1 MRFDMRGVD
10 HLRVGGASIPG
21 KFPEQV
27 FPDAA
32 PRPTHK
38 AVIDRCRRA
47 VLGRAI
53 APATAAFEHMDDAAD
68 HPAIVGPLDPSD
80 IRRQVRL
87 NPLPLLFVQPKQLP
101 AHIPIPLPNSNQ
113 DRIFRPQELMSS
125 DPNSTACLDYMN
137 KWRVHSA

>member
-1 MRFDMRGVD
+1 
-10 HLRVGGASIPG
+10 
-21 KFPEQV
+21 
-27 FPDAA
+27 
-32 PRPTHK
+32 
-38 AVIDRCRRA
+38 
-47 VLGRAI
+47 
-53 APATAAFEHMDDAAD
+53 MDDAAD

-125 DPNSTACLDYMN
+125 DPRVYGNQLLLVRPDQHIAWRGLACDSPRDADAIITRVLGWENSSQASISNVC
-137 KWRVHSA
+137 